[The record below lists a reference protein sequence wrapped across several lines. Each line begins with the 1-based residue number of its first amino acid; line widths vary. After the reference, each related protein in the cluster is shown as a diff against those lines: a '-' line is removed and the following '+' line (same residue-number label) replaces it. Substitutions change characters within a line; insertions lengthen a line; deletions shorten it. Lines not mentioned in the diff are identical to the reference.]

1 MGTQRSPARRRRDVK
16 RLREQEA
23 AWAARSGEVTV
34 KAGPVLP
41 GAGATRRRSAPA
53 GSSLFES
60 GQEPEP
66 DAAPTNNRGSEKGR
80 PVLPPDPL

>member
-1 MGTQRSPARRRRDVK
+1 MGTQRTPARRRRDAQK
-16 RLREQEA
+16 RLREEA

-41 GAGATRRRSAPA
+41 GAGATRRRSAQP

-66 DAAPTNNRGSEKGR
+66 DAAPTNHRGSEKGG